1 MDMAILQGIHAT
13 CSSPIM
19 DTLMPVVTMMG
30 ENGFIWLVIA
40 IVLLINRRTRQWGF
54 VMIAALIVDLVCVQ
68 VLKSLVARPRPFM
81 ADPSIQ
87 LLIDPPDGGSFPSG
101 HTSASFC
108 AAVVLM
114 FAPVK
119 KVWKVLGIVLASL
132 IAFSRLYLEVHYPTD
147 VLGGL
152 LIGVAVAVVV
162 CLVYRHWS
170 ARHAGL
176 PGKGMLSGGR
186 KASRGKHAR

>member
-1 MDMAILQGIHAT
+1 MAILQGIHAT
-13 CSSPIM
+13 CSSPFM
-19 DTLMPVVTMMG
+19 DTLMPIVTTMG

-40 IVLLINRRTRQWGF
+40 LVLLANKRTRQWGF

-87 LLIDPPDGGSFPSG
+87 LLIDPPEGGSFPSG

-108 AAVVLM
+108 AAVVLL

-119 KVWKVLGIVLASL
+119 KVWKGMGIVLASL

-152 LIGVAVAVVV
+152 LIGVAVAVAV
-162 CLVYRHWS
+162 CLIYRRWS
-170 ARHAGL
+170 ERHAGL
-176 PGKGMLSGGR
+176 PGSGTPTGGG
-186 KASRGKHAR
+186 KAVRGAHAR